1 MFKTLSFLTLIVCV
15 LSISI
20 FSNVSF
26 AYDVSSYEYY
36 QLNIKY
42 HNVNGCVKFLA

>member
-1 MFKTLSFLTLIVCV
+1 MFKTLSLLTLIVCV

-26 AYDVSSYEYY
+26 TYDVSTYEKD
-36 QLNIKY
+36 QLRIKY
-42 HNVNGCVKFLA
+42 DNVDDKE

>member
-1 MFKTLSFLTLIVCV
+1 MFKTLSLLTLIVCV

-26 AYDVSSYEYY
+26 AYDVSTYEKD
-36 QLNIKY
+36 QLRIKY
-42 HNVNGCVKFLA
+42 DNVDDKE